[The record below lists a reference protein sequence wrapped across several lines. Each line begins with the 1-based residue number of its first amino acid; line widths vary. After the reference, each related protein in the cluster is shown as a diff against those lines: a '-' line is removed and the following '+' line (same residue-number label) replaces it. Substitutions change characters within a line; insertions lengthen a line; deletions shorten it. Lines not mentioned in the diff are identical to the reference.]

1 MAGIDDE
8 RSGLMILRAWLE
20 TDSGDALRVRII
32 STTSESGEPRQSAA
46 STVEGVC
53 AQVRTWLEELA
64 AGRMD

>member
-1 MAGIDDE
+1 
-8 RSGLMILRAWLE
+8 MILRAWLE

-32 STTSESGEPRQSAA
+32 STTSESGEPQQSAA

-64 AGRMD
+64 ADRMA